1 MREIYIKGGAR
12 REIAVTEDGRLCEYM
27 IDHAA
32 EGAAEA
38 VYVGRVERV
47 LTGMKAA
54 FVNIGQE
61 KNGFLPLEERSQTAV
76 LPKLQ
81 SGMSVLVQVKKE
93 AQGTKGAFLTR
104 DITLCGET
112 VLLMPMNRYI
122 GVSSRIEE
130 EEDREALRD
139 LGKRMAKGQFGLVM
153 RSAALSAED
162 SEIQDE
168 VYQLLGEWEAIRHA
182 APTAHIPTLLHR
194 PRTTLDMVLDDYR
207 PRGIDRIVTD
217 DPALAKQMVGIA
229 PVMVAGED
237 MMEQSGLAHQRDK
250 ALERRVWLDSG
261 GTLVIDPC
269 EAMSVIDVNT
279 AKFTGKRDL
288 EQTVLRTN
296 LEACGEI
303 ARQVRLRN
311 LSGIILIDMID
322 MESEEH
328 RVQVLTAL
336 SEAFSQDRIKT
347 VIHGFTSL
355 GLVEMTRKKSRLPL
369 RDEWSVSCHACGGSG
384 RNKIQEEEHHG

>member
-12 REIAVTEDGRLCEYM
+12 REIAVAEDGRLCEYL

-32 EGAAEA
+32 EASAEA

-54 FVNIGQE
+54 FVDIGQE

-122 GVSSRIEE
+122 GVSSRIEA
-130 EEDREALRD
+130 EEDREVLRE
-139 LGKRMAKGQFGLVM
+139 LGKRMAKGQFGLVV
-153 RSAALSAED
+153 RSAAIKATEE
-162 SEIQDE
+162 EIQDE
-168 VYQLLGEWEAIRHA
+168 VNQLLNEWEVIRRA
-182 APTAHIPTLLHR
+182 APTAHIPSLLHR

-207 PRGIDRIVTD
+207 PRGIDRIMTD
-217 DPALAKQMVGIA
+217 DSALIKTLEATA
-229 PVMVAGED
+229 PVVPADGD
-237 MMEQSGLAHQRDK
+237 LMEKSGLSRQRDK

-269 EAMSVIDVNT
+269 EAMTVIDVNT

-296 LEACGEI
+296 LEACEEI

-322 MESEEH
+322 METEEH
-328 RVQVLTAL
+328 REQVLTAL
-336 SEAFSQDRIKT
+336 NEAFSKDRIKT

-369 RDEWSVSCHACGGSG
+369 RDEWSVPCHVCGGSG
-384 RNKIQEEEHHG
+384 RVKLQEEEHHG